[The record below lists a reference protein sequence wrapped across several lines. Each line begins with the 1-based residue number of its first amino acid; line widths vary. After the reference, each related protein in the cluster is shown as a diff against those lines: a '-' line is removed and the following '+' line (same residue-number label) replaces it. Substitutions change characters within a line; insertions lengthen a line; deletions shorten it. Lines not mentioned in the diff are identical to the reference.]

1 MPTYEITAPNGK
13 KYRVTG
19 DGTADEALA
28 HFQQRYAS
36 ATDPSETDPSS
47 PAFQQKYG
55 PLSSTTALDRFRAG
69 AGKAF
74 VDTARGAGQ
83 LVGAVSADDVRAS
96 RERDA
101 PLMSTGMGKVGNIA
115 GGVAVAAPAA
125 FVPGANTVAGAT
137 LIGGAYG
144 ALQPSTSTGE
154 RLQNAA
160 VGAAA
165 GGASQYIGNKI
176 ANWASQR
183 LANRATSAATRQAQ
197 NTVRDMTLTEARK
210 AGYVVPPSAVNPT
223 AANAVI
229 ESLPGKAATAQQASY
244 RNQQVTNSLAR
255 KALGLPENEPLVP
268 ETLEALRANAGKVYE
283 AVKSAGRIAVD
294 FDYIDD
300 LAGIGD
306 AVERVAKD
314 FPDLN
319 IQSGKEVSA
328 LVDGLLVEG
337 FDSRSGVELVKK
349 LRADAAANLSVS
361 VGNDPAKKALG
372 AAQREAAGVV
382 EDLIERHL
390 QATGKGDLAK
400 AFDGARRLI
409 AKSWSVQS
417 ALNESTGN
425 VVASQLGSQL
435 RRGKPLSGELETIAR
450 FARAF
455 RPYTQELMTGSG
467 VSNLDAAVTAAA
479 SMVNPA
485 ALAYPVG
492 RAAARATVLSGP
504 YQNMLARPNY
514 APGTTVNALLQGIRQ
529 GGRNAAIPAAV
540 LGVEAV
546 QQ

>member
-1 MPTYEITAPNGK
+1 
-13 KYRVTG
+13 
-19 DGTADEALA
+19 
-28 HFQQRYAS
+28 
-36 ATDPSETDPSS
+36 
-47 PAFQQKYG
+47 
-55 PLSSTTALDRFRAG
+55 
-69 AGKAF
+69 
-74 VDTARGAGQ
+74 
-83 LVGAVSADDVRAS
+83 
-96 RERDA
+96 
-101 PLMSTGMGKVGNIA
+101 
-115 GGVAVAAPAA
+115 
-125 FVPGANTVAGAT
+125 
-137 LIGGAYG
+137 
-144 ALQPSTSTGE
+144 
-154 RLQNAA
+154 
-160 VGAAA
+160 
-165 GGASQYIGNKI
+165 
-176 ANWASQR
+176 
-183 LANRATSAATRQAQ
+183 
-197 NTVRDMTLTEARK
+197 MTLTEARK